1 MEYSI
6 NTQLLQAKYNIT
18 INEIIFAHLV
28 AAGLDPADAHYFIY
42 SAGAGSGLTN
52 QEQQTARA
60 KELIRLNPGLSLLI
74 QEIKRKQFKQTAAA
88 TAADLQQR
96 ELTEEEKEKYMTRKG
111 LIEEII
117 KDLPLMPGKDRA
129 NVLQSLAKLQGLDKP
144 DETEEEEKRIFV
156 LRYLS
161 HCRSC
166 KLMKLYLQIQA
177 EEKP

>member
-1 MEYSI
+1 MEYSV
-6 NTQLLQAKYNIT
+6 NTQILQAKYNIT
-18 INEIIFAHLV
+18 VNEVIFAYLI

-42 SAGAGSGLTN
+42 SAGAGSGLTTA
-52 QEQQTARA
+52 EQQTARA
-60 KELIRLNPGLSLLI
+60 KELLKLNPGLSLLI
-74 QEIKRKQFKQTAAA
+74 QEIKRKQFKQTAAQ
-88 TAADLQQR
+88 TAASLQDR
-96 ELTEEEKEKYMTRKG
+96 ELTEEEKEKYTTRKG

-144 DETEEEEKRIFV
+144 DETEEEERRIYV